1 MTENVREHRHV
12 IGAAGTSA
20 APARTDRGAALARM
34 GEKP

>member
-1 MTENVREHRHV
+1 MTANVREHRHV

-20 APARTDRGAALARM
+20 APARTDRRAALEQM